1 MLALLRSGG
10 EHPGERVP
18 LHTLPD
24 RMPMPRIALLALLLA
39 AACGTPESAAP
50 EPPPAAAAPVDT
62 VRTDAR
68 VDAVQRRLDQAQKDA
83 DARTREALEAAEPR

>member
-1 MLALLRSGG
+1 MKPIRQA
-10 EHPGERVP
+10 
-18 LHTLPD
+18 
-24 RMPMPRIALLALLLA
+24 ALLLAAA

-83 DARTREALEAAEPR
+83 DARTREAMEATEPR